1 MVDTNWGIEV
11 WGPELA
17 KVWGSIKDRNN
28 RAIKAYGFSEI
39 PETISVIP
47 CAISF
52 LFEPIDVD
60 YSAGGKCLLV
70 YRGKTEFFLSTDVKK
85 NQLNLLFPY
94 IRKIV
99 ETAAKNLTLQGKV
112 ESFLLAQTGGI
123 SPAILTYG
131 DAIDRYGLVVTWE
144 IREDVTSKI
153 NVTA

>member
-1 MVDTNWGIEV
+1 MVDSIWGVEV

-17 KVWGSIKDRNN
+17 KVWGSIKDPSN
-28 RAIKAYGFSEI
+28 RAIKAYGFSNI

-52 LFEPIDVD
+52 LFDPIDVD
-60 YSAGGKCLLV
+60 YSAGGHNLIV

-85 NQLNLLFPY
+85 NELSQLFPF

-99 ETAAKNLTLQGKV
+99 EAAAKNLTLQGKV
-112 ESFLLAQTGGI
+112 ETFLLAQAGGI

-131 DAIDRYGLVVTWE
+131 DGIDRYGLVVTWE
-144 IREDVTSKI
+144 VRE
-153 NVTA
+153 NVTGKITVTA